1 MKTPPP
7 DFLHD
12 RQWQST
18 FCAGSALIRTRT
30 LPQRQDPF
38 RTTTL
43 LELMSLISLYVWF
56 LLFFMCSLAKK
67 NFWVEEIVYG
77 DLNYCLLFRVSGPRE
92 RYVGDKPR
100 RHEKKPQNRWS
111 LEGNFN
117 AEMKR

>member
-1 MKTPPP
+1 MYGSCS
-7 DFLHD
+7 FLCVVSD
-12 RQWQST
+12 
-18 FCAGSALIRTRT
+18 
-30 LPQRQDPF
+30 
-38 RTTTL
+38 
-43 LELMSLISLYVWF
+43 
-56 LLFFMCSLAKK
+56 
-67 NFWVEEIVYG
+67 FWVEEIVYG